1 MLKENNLEGPIRD
14 NQDLYE
20 HFHFIAQ
27 KGQQPLRVDK
37 YLMNY
42 IENATRSKIQQAAKD
57 GNIYVNDVTVKS
69 NYKVKPNDVVRVL
82 FEHPSVL
89 VLPTERSPKSDAFP
103 AVAIVMKSIVFL
115 KAGEL

>member
-57 GNIYVNDVTVKS
+57 
-69 NYKVKPNDVVRVL
+69 
-82 FEHPSVL
+82 
-89 VLPTERSPKSDAFP
+89 
-103 AVAIVMKSIVFL
+103 
-115 KAGEL
+115 